1 MGAASAILVP
11 PTPHAQVLH
20 PSRGSHTRAVVHQR
34 CSKPRQGG
42 IKEGSERGYGGD
54 DMGGGVAELILESN
68 VQREEDG
75 ERRGVVSRNVGA
87 GEAT

>member
-1 MGAASAILVP
+1 
-11 PTPHAQVLH
+11 
-20 PSRGSHTRAVVHQR
+20 
-34 CSKPRQGG
+34 
-42 IKEGSERGYGGD
+42 
-54 DMGGGVAELILESN
+54 MGGGVAELILESN